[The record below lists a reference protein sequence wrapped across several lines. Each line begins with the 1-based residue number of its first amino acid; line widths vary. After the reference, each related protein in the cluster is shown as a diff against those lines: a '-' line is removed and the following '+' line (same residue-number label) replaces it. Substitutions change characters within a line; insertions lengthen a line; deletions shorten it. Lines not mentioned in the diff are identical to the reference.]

1 MYIFNLYIFQFNK
14 NHFIYQK
21 GLASIL
27 RISKTTSDALGLI
40 LFPFSLAGYNC
51 VQRSQPTALFG

>member
-1 MYIFNLYIFQFNK
+1 MYIYIYLYLYLIKSISFTK
-14 NHFIYQK
+14 N

-27 RISKTTSDALGLI
+27 RISKTTSKALGLI
-40 LFPFSLAGYNC
+40 LFPFSLAGYNF